1 MKQNKHMGKCEEYL
15 TEVNKYVNKNN
26 NTAQGFLLPEFA
38 LNLYMSSIALSLAVI
53 ADKMCEEDEH
63 A

>member
-1 MKQNKHMGKCEEYL
+1 MKQNKHIGKCEAYCA
-15 TEVNKYVNKNN
+15 EVEKLVSDNNKGK
-26 NTAQGFLLPEFA
+26 GFILPEFA
-38 LNLYMSSIALSLAVI
+38 LNLYMSSIAHSLAVI

>member
-1 MKQNKHMGKCEEYL
+1 MKQNKHMGKCEEYCA
-15 TEVNKYVNKNN
+15 EVEKYVHDVNN
-26 NTAQGFLLPEFA
+26 GKGFLLPEFT
-38 LNLYMSSIALSLAVI
+38 LNLYMSSIVRSLAVI

>member
-1 MKQNKHMGKCEEYL
+1 MKQNKHMGKCEAYCA
-15 TEVNKYVNKNN
+15 EVEKWASDNN
-26 NTAQGFLLPEFA
+26 NGKSFLLPEFA
-38 LNLYMSSIALSLAVI
+38 LNLYMSSIARSLAVI

>member
-1 MKQNKHMGKCEEYL
+1 MKQNKHIGKCEEYYA
-15 TEVNKYVNKNN
+15 EVEKYMRDVNNSKS
-26 NTAQGFLLPEFA
+26 FLLPEFT
-38 LNLYMSSIALSLAVI
+38 LNLYMSSIARSLAVI